1 MNQELLR
8 QYLAYYRDLGIDT
21 LYRRGTAPA
30 GRGSES
36 SQRVTEPRPEGAVP
50 TESLAQIRQ
59 DIGDCRRC
67 RLHEGRSKIVFG
79 AGSEHA
85 KLVFVGEGPGA
96 DEDEQGVPFVGRAGQ
111 LLTQMI
117 EAMGF
122 RREEVFIANILKCRP
137 PENRDPRPDEVEAC
151 REYLDG
157 QIACIKPR
165 LICTLGRPALQTL
178 VDPKASIAKVHAQVI
193 EQEGLTFVPLYH
205 PAAGLHNKAMQ
216 ASIIEGFDKLREI
229 LERYG

>member
-1 MNQELLR
+1 MPLL
-8 QYLAYYRDLGIDT
+8 DEI
-21 LYRRGTAPA
+21 
-30 GRGSES
+30 
-36 SQRVTEPRPEGAVP
+36 
-50 TESLAQIRQ
+50 AQQ
-59 DIGDCRRC
+59 VQACRRC
-67 RLHEGRSKIVFG
+67 ALAGGRT
-79 AGSEHA
+79 HA
-85 KLVFVGEGPGA
+85 VPGVGDPNARVIFVGEAPGRA
-96 DEDEQGVPFVGRAGQ
+96 EDEQGMPFVGPAGKVLDRLLKRAG
-111 LLTQMI
+111 L
-117 EAMGF
+117 A
-122 RREEVFIANILKCRP
+122 REQVFITNILKCRP